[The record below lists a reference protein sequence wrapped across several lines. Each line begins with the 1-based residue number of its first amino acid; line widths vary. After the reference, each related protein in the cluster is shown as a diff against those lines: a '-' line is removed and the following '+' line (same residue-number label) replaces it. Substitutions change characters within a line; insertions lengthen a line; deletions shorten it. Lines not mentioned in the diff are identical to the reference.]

1 MPDKNEKL
9 TELRSTQS
17 KLRKQLREKR
27 ADRLVATEPSDQDA
41 LDKQIDALNEQI
53 DTLSDQIT
61 HGSLILK
68 VSSPEWRAS
77 VEYTADGK
85 PSKAMMRSCKVE
97 RVVTW

>member
-27 ADRLVATEPSDQDA
+27 VDRLVATEPSDQDA

-53 DTLSDQIT
+53 DTLSDQI
-61 HGSLILK
+61 SLKLLK
-68 VSSPEWRAS
+68 SPKPTNNDSVSVGETS
-77 VEYTADGK
+77 
-85 PSKAMMRSCKVE
+85 
-97 RVVTW
+97 